1 MPLHSEPEKQELALG
16 YLWEAADKFPALFQ
30 RHENKA
36 LVHKCCSVLDAMTR
50 SEGFFPEEIVQLMSF
65 MVQSANFLESLSET
79 ESSLY

>member
-1 MPLHSEPEKQELALG
+1 MRTRLSFTNAAQVSLELRIGQKLAYVFLTG
-16 YLWEAADKFPALFQ
+16 YVA
-30 RHENKA
+30 
-36 LVHKCCSVLDAMTR
+36 VLDAMTR

>member
-1 MPLHSEPEKQELALG
+1 
-16 YLWEAADKFPALFQ
+16 
-30 RHENKA
+30 
-36 LVHKCCSVLDAMTR
+36 MTR